1 MKLLLATQTTKA
13 ISLLLVRPLSVAIK
27 KTGRKQKKKDV
38 SAKALTIDEYRGHFI
53 RQKTWLPFGFC
64 QRRL

>member
-1 MKLLLATQTTKA
+1 
-13 ISLLLVRPLSVAIK
+13 VAIK